1 MNLALSEL
9 TWTTCLVYLDDII
22 IWAPSFKE
30 HLRRLRLVF
39 DRIRTAGLKLKPTK
53 CQFLKREVS
62 FLGHVVSSEGIKT
75 DPDKVET
82 VRTWPTS
89 VDIKE
94 LQSFLSLA
102 SYYRRFNSGFS
113 IIVEPLYKF
122 SRKGVSFQWQL
133 EQESAFNELKYRLT
147 IAPVLAFPDFSPDA
161 GLFVLD
167 IDASQH
173 VGIGA
178 VLSQLQ
184 PDGIERVINYG
195 SRSLNEHEKSYCATR
210 LEMLALV
217 SYMDHFRY
225 YLLGRKFRPMTD
237 HHSLVWLMSF
247 KEPQGQVA
255 RWLERLQEYDYE
267 IQHHPGRLHNNA
279 DALSTRPRRQH
290 GNCLSCTP
298 TGLSQVA
305 AVTRDLPASETPSEV
320 RNYWSPK
327 VVAKAQRDDPDI
339 SVVPSH
345 LLKEWRKPA
354 VEELQSMSCAT
365 RAVWA

>member
-1 MNLALSEL
+1 M
-9 TWTTCLVYLDDII
+9 
-22 IWAPSFKE
+22 
-30 HLRRLRLVF
+30 
-39 DRIRTAGLKLKPTK
+39 
-53 CQFLKREVS
+53 
-62 FLGHVVSSEGIKT
+62 
-75 DPDKVET
+75 
-82 VRTWPTS
+82 
-89 VDIKE
+89 
-94 LQSFLSLA
+94 
-102 SYYRRFNSGFS
+102 
-113 IIVEPLYKF
+113 
-122 SRKGVSFQWQL
+122 
-133 EQESAFNELKYRLT
+133 EQESAFNELKHRLT
-147 IAPVLAFPDFSPDA
+147 IAPVLAYPDFSPDA

-184 PDGIERVINYG
+184 PDGTESVIAYG